1 MTTKNILA
9 EQIQRLYARFID
21 KDNVSDVIDLREVK
35 LLLVQSINKILKLQV
50 AESFKAGQVD
60 VPKCS
65 LLEYTCAVTSDSGNN
80 RSYITLPAIPLT
92 LPLDMGIWSIAAS
105 NAALTPYIPIP
116 AQDIIVFQGTNV
128 SALEQQ
134 VGYYVQGKKV
144 YFTKDITLSANGSIT
159 SVIVNLLVSDFNQ
172 IGDNDLLPISPEVE
186 AVVIEDVLNA
196 ISGGKV
202 AQIELQ
208 TKQSQ
213 QQ

>member
-21 KDNVSDVIDLREVK
+21 KDNVSDVIDIREIK

-60 VPKCS
+60 VPKCN
-65 LLEYTCAVTSDSGNN
+65 LLEYTCAVTSESGNN
-80 RSYITLPAIPLT
+80 RSHITLPAIPLT
-92 LPLDMGIWSIAAS
+92 LPMDMGIWSIAAT

-134 VGYYVQGKKV
+134 IGYYVQGKKV

-172 IGDNDLLPISPEVE
+172 IGDNDLLPISPEIE
-186 AVVIEDVLNA
+186 SLVIEDVLNA